1 MTMWGLI
8 SFDVEHL
15 LILMAYYHR
24 CVCTSN
30 ADPHVAS
37 EDKGYICIALRTIW
51 DVTIKVASDFNHCP
65 WKNPLNP
72 TDGVASLKNSFQR
85 AEWLMHA
92 FILFIYFSLE
102 GTLSFQWSPGW
113 CLETKYLG
121 PVFFLS
127 DGGGTSRAGKQ
138 RFNLAR
144 MSLHCHEED
153 LWGGNHPAGEA
164 MRDPSTV

>member
-65 WKNPLNP
+65 WKNPLNT

-85 AEWLMHA
+85 AEWLMHT

-127 DGGGTSRAGKQ
+127 DGGGDIKSRKTAFQ
-138 RFNLAR
+138 FSQDEPAL
-144 MSLHCHEED
+144 S
-153 LWGGNHPAGEA
+153 WGGS
-164 MRDPSTV
+164 MRR